1 MDAADEQVPVCVIA
15 GAGPGN
21 GAAFARR
28 FKQAGYRVALL
39 ARDESRLA
47 ALAADVG
54 DAQAFACDVTDAASV
69 TRALGAVREQ
79 LGPVEV
85 LLYNAGGGQWGDIDA
100 TDPDTL
106 TAAWQVNTLGLLLCA
121 QGVLPDLRARG
132 GGALIV
138 TGATASLR
146 GGANFTAFA
155 SAKAAQRSL
164 AQSMA
169 RKLGAENIHV
179 ALVIVDGVIDTPRT
193 RERMPQ
199 RADDAFMRADD
210 VAEAVYFLVRQ
221 PQSAWTFELDLRP
234 AGERW

>member
-79 LGPVEV
+79 LGRTHTDHRAGALLSHRGRPRPVASLAAATRHSGTV
-85 LLYNAGGGQWGDIDA
+85 IRAGELSPHAGRSFA
-100 TDPDTL
+100 R
-106 TAAWQVNTLGLLLCA
+106 
-121 QGVLPDLRARG
+121 RARRR
-132 GGALIV
+132 GAL
-138 TGATASLR
+138 
-146 GGANFTAFA
+146 
-155 SAKAAQRSL
+155 
-164 AQSMA
+164 
-169 RKLGAENIHV
+169 
-179 ALVIVDGVIDTPRT
+179 
-193 RERMPQ
+193 
-199 RADDAFMRADD
+199 DA
-210 VAEAVYFLVRQ
+210 
-221 PQSAWTFELDLRP
+221 
-234 AGERW
+234 

>member
-1 MDAADEQVPVCVIA
+1 MAQ
-15 GAGPGN
+15 
-21 GAAFARR
+21 
-28 FKQAGYRVALL
+28 
-39 ARDESRLA
+39 
-47 ALAADVG
+47 ALATV
-54 DAQAFACDVTDAASV
+54 
-69 TRALGAVREQ
+69 RAE

-85 LLYNAGGGQWGDIDA
+85 LLYNAGGGQWGDVDDTSA
-100 TDPDTL
+100 ETL

-121 QGVLPDLRARG
+121 QAVLPDLRARS
-132 GGALIV
+132 GGAIIV

-169 RKLGAENIHV
+169 RRLGAENIHV

-193 RERMPQ
+193 RERMPD
-199 RADDAFMRADD
+199 RADADFMRADD
-210 VAEAVYFLVRQ
+210 IAEAVYFLAHQ
-221 PQSAWTFELDLRP
+221 PRSAWTFELDLRP